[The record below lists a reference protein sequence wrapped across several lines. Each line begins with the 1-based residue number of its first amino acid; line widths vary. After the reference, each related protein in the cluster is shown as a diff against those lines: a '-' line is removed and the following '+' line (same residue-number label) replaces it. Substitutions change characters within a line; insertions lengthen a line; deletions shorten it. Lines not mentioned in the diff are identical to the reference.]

1 MNEHDIKAQWQQTT
15 KEPLVLT
22 SEALHRRSLAFQRTV
37 WRQDMVELIA
47 CGFVALFFGY
57 QIGAAPNA
65 LTRLGELLTVAS
77 ATIAAYQ
84 LRRHAATRPTDASI
98 GASLLA
104 FHIRELQRRRDLL
117 RSVWRWI
124 VVPTVVALWVIVA
137 GFVQAK
143 PDAAGPLLTLGC
155 IMSGMGLLLSLA
167 NVRKARRLQRDIAA
181 LVPLGIPA
189 ANQTIRRD

>member
-1 MNEHDIKAQWQQTT
+1 MNEHDIKARWQQTT
-15 KEPLVLT
+15 EEPLVLT

-37 WRQDMVELIA
+37 WQQDMVELFA

-57 QIGAAPNA
+57 QIGTAPNA
-65 LTRLGELLTVAS
+65 LTRLGELLAAAS
-77 ATIAAYQ
+77 ATLAAYQ
-84 LRRHAATRPTDASI
+84 LRRHAARRPTDACI

-104 FHIRELQRRRDLL
+104 FHVRELQRRHDLL

-124 VVPTVVALWVIVA
+124 IVPMVVALWVIVA

-143 PDAAGPLLTLGC
+143 PVAAGPLLTLGC
-155 IMSGMGLLLSLA
+155 IMSGMGFLLSLA

-181 LVPLGIPA
+181 LVPLGIHA
-189 ANQTIRRD
+189 AN